1 MIKVG
6 MELILEL
13 DRENN
18 TETFKAKIADYSEN
32 KIYITYP
39 IGSESQRVIF
49 LLKEEEL
56 FASFTDKETGNAY
69 LFRTKVLGQVKNKI
83 PLLTLFFPDDDQLM
97 RIQRR
102 EFVRVKTG
110 LDASLKIAGKYFPT
124 VTEDISA
131 GGCSVVNR
139 HLHIKKGELG
149 EVLLVLPFSSKDY
162 LYLNITCRVVRNF
175 EKNGVNLV
183 SLQFLNLSNQ
193 DQQQLIRYTFEKQ
206 LEYRKRGVN
215 EII

>member
-6 MELILEL
+6 MELTLEL
-13 DRENN
+13 DRENK
-18 TETFKAKIADYSEN
+18 TESFKTKIADYSEN

-39 IGSESQRVIF
+39 VGSESNRVIF

-56 FASFTDKETGNAY
+56 FASFTVKETGNAY
-69 LFRTKVLGQVKNKI
+69 LFRTKVLGQMKNKI
-83 PLLTLFFPDDDQLM
+83 PLLILFFPDEEQLM
-97 RIQRR
+97 KIQLR

-131 GGCSVVNR
+131 GGCSIVNR
-139 HLHIKKGELG
+139 YAQIKKGELG
-149 EVLLVLPFSSKDY
+149 EVLLVLPFSSQDY
-162 LYLNITCRVVRNF
+162 LYLTITCRVVRNF
-175 EKNGVNLV
+175 EKKGVHLI

-193 DQQQLIRYTFEKQ
+193 EQQQLIRYTFEKQ
-206 LEYRKRGVN
+206 LEYRKRGMN
-215 EII
+215 EIN